1 MAVNISIPGIGMVQ
15 AENAATEAT
24 LRQLVQA
31 MGAQQTRSRR
41 ADSEIAQSTKQQAGF
56 ADRVAD
62 SMGQVAQNAKSSES
76 ASRSLFSNLQEN
88 INRVSLAGSDIKDSG
103 AATYLKQLGAT
114 AVEVSALWAKNFGEM
129 PNNPVK
135 AATGLLSTG
144 ISAASD
150 ALAGLGKAVIPKDF
164 KDMEGA
170 VTATT
175 KVLAAGLQVGVGLLS
190 KELNDSIKMMNTFN
204 KMGAG
209 FAGGVQEMRR
219 AAFDAGMNVDQ
230 FTATMERATPNLKLM
245 GMTTAGAINKVS
257 DVAFEF
263 GRVKTGGETLRN
275 QLRGLGYTVEEQ
287 SELAAQY
294 LANQR
299 ATMTAEQFK
308 NIDSRKVAEQT
319 RQYAVD
325 LKVLADITGKNA
337 KAAMEEAR
345 VKSMEA
351 DIMAQLSPEE
361 ATKFQAAYAAMPD
374 YAKKG
379 FLEYVSSGGQA
390 ITDQATNIGMAQNAQ
405 FEQLIKGSYASIKD
419 ANMSATTI
427 NDQVLKQVSVVGAE
441 QQRIVKE
448 SGGGIIAMAN
458 RLGAS
463 GLGEISSLFN
473 SMLSSGLY
481 SKEAVDKSRQNQ
493 ESMAELNNKL
503 TKDIIKFQDN
513 VQNYSISMS
522 AQLGSFLQPFTET
535 LSKMTFAMNSF
546 VVLTTQGILGKAPPA
561 GSRPGA
567 EATEPYSK
575 DQYLTDLAALA
586 KLVLVPVLQDIQDWL
601 KAGETRQRQG
611 MARGGVATGPM
622 TGYPMTLHGTEAVI
636 PLADGSVPVQLSGT
650 TGSADLA
657 GVMQQMQATFSA
669 AVAASVKS
677 TLSDATKNPAKE
689 QIKELPEALTAALE
703 TVLSGPA
710 GLTEI
715 MTAVKSQIAEDSR
728 TQTGMLQQQIDNL
741 VKLVDAMNDNI
752 RVNERIANELA

>member
-31 MGAQQTRSRR
+31 MGAQQNRTRRSE
-41 ADSEIAQSTKQQAGF
+41 SEIAQSSKQQAGF
-56 ADRVAD
+56 ADRAAD
-62 SMGQVAQNAKSSES
+62 SMGQVAQNAKSSEG
-76 ASRSLFSNLQEN
+76 AVRSLFSNVQEAMS
-88 INRVSLAGSDIKDSG
+88 RTALAGSDIKDSG

-129 PNNPVK
+129 PTNPVK

-144 ISAASD
+144 ISAMGAAATGIAKAALPKELRAISGVVD
-150 ALAGLGKAVIPKDF
+150 ATGKII
-164 KDMEGA
+164 ES
-170 VTATT
+170 
-175 KVLAAGLQVGVGLLS
+175 GLQVGVGLLS

-209 FAGGVQEMRR
+209 FAGGVKEMRQ
-219 AAFDAGMNVDQ
+219 AAFDAGMTVDQ

-308 NIDSRKVAEQT
+308 NIDSKKVAEQT

-379 FLEYVSSGGQA
+379 FLEYVASGGQA

-419 ANMSATTI
+419 ANMSASTI
-427 NDQVLKQVSVVGAE
+427 NKQVLEQVSVVGAE

-448 SGGGIIAMAN
+448 SGGGIIALAN

-481 SKEAVDKSRQNQ
+481 SKEAVEQSRKNQ
-493 ESMAELNNKL
+493 ESMANLNNKL
-503 TKDIIKFQDN
+503 TNDIVKFQDDMAK
-513 VQNYSISMS
+513 YAITMS
-522 AQLGSFLQPFTET
+522 AQLGSFLQPFTEV
-535 LSKMTFAMNSF
+535 LGKMTFAMNSF

-561 GSRPGA
+561 GSKPGA

-575 DQYLTDLAALA
+575 QQYLTDLAALA
-586 KLVLVPVLQDIQDWL
+586 KLTLVPVLQDIQEWL
-601 KAGETRQRQG
+601 KASKDRERQG
-611 MARGGVATGPM
+611 MARGGIATGPM
-622 TGYPMTLHGTEAVI
+622 TGYQMTLHGTEAVI
-636 PLADGSVPVQLSGT
+636 PLADGSVPVQLSGA

-657 GVMQQMQATFSA
+657 GILQQMQSTFSA
-669 AVAASVKS
+669 AVAATEK
-677 TLSDATKNPAKE
+677 ANIINAANIPARE
-689 QIKELPEALTAALE
+689 QVKELPEALTAAVNAALA
-703 TVLSGPA
+703 GPT
-710 GLTEI
+710 GLNEI
-715 MTAVKSQIAEDSR
+715 MTAVKNQITEDSR

-741 VKLVDAMNDNI
+741 VKLVDAMNDNV
-752 RVNERIANELA
+752 RYSERIANELG

>member
-1 MAVNISIPGIGMVQ
+1 
-15 AENAATEAT
+15 
-24 LRQLVQA
+24 
-31 MGAQQTRSRR
+31 
-41 ADSEIAQSTKQQAGF
+41 
-56 ADRVAD
+56 
-62 SMGQVAQNAKSSES
+62 
-76 ASRSLFSNLQEN
+76 
-88 INRVSLAGSDIKDSG
+88 
-103 AATYLKQLGAT
+103 
-114 AVEVSALWAKNFGEM
+114 
-129 PNNPVK
+129 
-135 AATGLLSTG
+135 
-144 ISAASD
+144 
-150 ALAGLGKAVIPKDF
+150 
-164 KDMEGA
+164 
-170 VTATT
+170 
-175 KVLAAGLQVGVGLLS
+175 
-190 KELNDSIKMMNTFN
+190 
-204 KMGAG
+204 
-209 FAGGVQEMRR
+209 MRR
-219 AAFDAGMNVDQ
+219 AAFDSGMNVDQ

-245 GMTTAGAINKVS
+245 GMTTAGAINKVA
-257 DVAFEF
+257 DVSFEF

-308 NIDSRKVAEQT
+308 NIDSKKVAEQT

-481 SKEAVDKSRQNQ
+481 SKEAVDQSRQNQ
-493 ESMAELNNKL
+493 ETMANLNNKL
-503 TKDIIKFQDN
+503 TKDIVKFQDN
-513 VQNYSISMS
+513 VQNYSITMS
-522 AQLGSFLQPFTET
+522 AQLGSFLQPFTEV
-535 LSKMTFAMNSF
+535 LGKMTFAMNSF

-561 GSRPGA
+561 GSRPGT

-575 DQYLTDLAALA
+575 QQYLTDLAALA
-586 KLVLVPVLQDIQDWL
+586 KLTLVPVLKDIQEWI
-601 KAGETRQRQG
+601 KASNDHRQG
-611 MARGGVATGPM
+611 MARGGIATGPT
-622 TGYPMTLHGTEAVI
+622 TGYQMTLHGTEAVI
-636 PLADGSVPVQLSGT
+636 PLADGSVPVQLSGA

-657 GVMQQMQATFSA
+657 GVLQQMQSTFSA
-669 AVAASVKS
+669 AVAATEKANAITAS
-677 TLSDATKNPAKE
+677 NIPARE
-689 QIKELPEALTAALE
+689 QVKELPEALTAAVNAALA
-703 TVLSGPA
+703 GPT
-710 GLTEI
+710 GLNEI
-715 MTAVKSQIAEDSR
+715 MTAVKNQITEDSR
-728 TQTGMLQQQIDNL
+728 THTGMLQQQIDNL
-741 VKLVDAMNDNI
+741 VKLVDAMNDNV
-752 RVNERIANELA
+752 RYSERIANELG